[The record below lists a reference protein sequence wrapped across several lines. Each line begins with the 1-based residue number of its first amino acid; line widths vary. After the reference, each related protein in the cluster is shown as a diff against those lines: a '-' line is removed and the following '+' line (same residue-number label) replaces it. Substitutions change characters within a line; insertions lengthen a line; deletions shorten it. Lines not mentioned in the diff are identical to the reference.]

1 MIIDI
6 FDESYKKLNK
16 AQREA
21 VDTIDGP
28 VMVVAGPG
36 SGKTQIL
43 SLRVANILKQTDIP
57 PHGILCLSFTEAGA
71 INMLNRLK
79 SMIGVEAYKVNIF
92 TFHAFGTN
100 IISRYPE
107 YFFNHASLSPAD
119 ELVQREIMT
128 EILKSLDHKN
138 PFSSFHPEEG
148 YVFLKDILS
157 RISQIKKAGI
167 IPDEF
172 IKIISHNKK
181 ILDQMNSFLGDVF
194 ADRLSSK
201 IFPKIEKLI
210 KNWEEVDVS
219 GFPSDYFSSILQPLI
234 TSLKKALDE
243 SIDINK
249 TGPLGEWKKKYTTG
263 TNENINLKSFDSI
276 DKLENLGIVYK
287 KYKDEL
293 FERSYFDYDDMIL
306 EVIEA
311 IKKNENLKAELQEQ
325 FLYIMIDEFQDTNDA
340 QIRLIRLLIDN
351 RVNEGKPNIMVV
363 GDDDQAIY
371 RFQGA
376 DVSNIMSFHKNYSS
390 INKPIVMT
398 ENYRSGQNILDLARS
413 IIITGGNRLEGIVP
427 GINKE
432 LTSSGEENKKYKGDI
447 KKLKFKTK
455 EHQYHNIAIRI
466 KNLIEKG
473 YNPKDIAVISR
484 KHRELENLVPYMHH
498 FNLPIVY
505 EKQQNVLATPHIHQ
519 LIQMCRFLEQAQSE
533 TPSSGDFLMPE
544 ILSYPF
550 WGLLPKIIWEISL
563 SAKSRRND
571 KDVDVPWLSVMLSH
585 GDKKVCDIGEFFVSL
600 VARVRYEPVE
610 YILESLIGANIPLAP
625 DDSNDEFITDIDI
638 NNTKNTKFVS
648 PYKDFYFSKNKL
660 ENSKPEYLRFLSG
673 LKFFINALRNHKGQS
688 LLKVSDLV
696 NFVNIHESSD
706 ILLNDTSPFTG
717 AENAVQL
724 MSAHKSKGLEFE
736 TVFLLS
742 CQDDNW
748 SKGGMRNKIRLPENL
763 PIEPEGGD
771 GDDDLR
777 LFYVALTRAKKNLY
791 LSTYS
796 HSNDGG
802 ESVEVKFLNN
812 DLIENDEEIQDED
825 IDTSS
830 ILETTTPNYTDKVYI
845 ESERAFLAPLVENY
859 KLSATHFNNYLNLV
873 YGEGPKTFFEQN
885 LVRFPQPMSVSN
897 IFGSSIHK
905 SLELCLLKYKESG
918 KLPSKDDVINL
929 FKKDLSR
936 KRISEF
942 DLDKYLKRGIEALEV
957 FYDKKIKD
965 FKITDRCEVDFANEG
980 VVLKD
985 AHITGKIDL
994 LRIIDDEQVD
1004 VFDFKTGDFISDK
1017 NKTESDKLKEW
1028 SYKNQIIFYKLLIEN
1043 SKNYK
1048 NYEMRDGVFLF
1059 VEPEIVNAVTIIH
1072 ESHIEFTDD
1081 DVNRTKKLIE
1091 IIFNKIK
1098 NLDFVNVDAYPK
1110 TIKGIEQFEED
1121 LLSSRI

>member
-1 MIIDI
+1 MSDK
-6 FDESYKKLNK
+6 FDEFDIEYNKLNK

-43 SLRVANILKQTDIP
+43 SLRVSNILRKTDVP
-57 PHGILCLSFTEAGA
+57 PHGILCLTFTEAGA
-71 INMLNRLK
+71 INMLHRLK
-79 SMIGVEAYKVNIF
+79 TMIGIEAYKVNIF

-107 YFFNHASLSPAD
+107 YFFNHANLSPAD

-128 EILKSLDHKN
+128 KILESLDHNN
-138 PFSSFHPEEG
+138 PFASFHNNEG

-167 IPDEF
+167 NPKEFDNIILHNNKIIKQMKEF
-172 IKIISHNKK
+172 I
-181 ILDQMNSFLGDVF
+181 GDIFV
-194 ADRLSSK
+194 DRLSVK

-210 KNWEEVDVS
+210 NDWETIDIS
-219 GFPSDYFSSILQPLI
+219 KFPSDYFSPISIPII

-243 SIDINK
+243 AKISGKTISIS
-249 TGPLGEWKKKYTTG
+249 EWKKKYTSG
-263 TNENINLKSFDSI
+263 KNENISLKSSESQE
-276 DKLENLGIVYK
+276 KLECLSLVYK

-293 FERSYFDYDDMIL
+293 FERGYFDYDDMIL
-306 EVIEA
+306 EVIDA

-325 FLYIMIDEFQDTNDA
+325 FLYIMVDEFQDTNDA

-351 RVNEGKPNIMVV
+351 SVNENKPNIMVV

-376 DVSNIMSFHKNYSS
+376 DVSNIMNFHANYSE
-390 INKPIVMT
+390 IKKPIVMT

-413 IIITGGNRLEGIVP
+413 IIITGENRLEGIVE

-432 LTSSGEENKKYKGDI
+432 LISSGKDNSEYKGDI

-455 EHQYHNIAIRI
+455 EHQYHNIALRI

-473 YNPKDIAVISR
+473 HNPKDIAVISR
-484 KHRELENLVPYMHH
+484 KHKELENLVPYMHH

-519 LIQMCRFLEQAQSE
+519 LIEMCRFLELAEKE
-533 TPSSGDFLMPE
+533 TPSSGDSLMPE

-550 WGLLPKIIWEISL
+550 WGISPKTIWEISL
-563 SAKSRRND
+563 EARSKRD
-571 KDVDVPWLSVMLSH
+571 DTTPDVPWLSIMLSH
-585 GDKKVCDIGEFFVSL
+585 GDKKIKDIGEFFVSL
-600 VARVRYEPVE
+600 IARSRYEPVE
-610 YILESLIGANIPLAP
+610 YILESLIGAHVPLSP
-625 DDSNDEFITDIDI
+625 DNENEEIIEKIVDSGKFI
-638 NNTKNTKFVS
+638 S
-648 PYKDFYFSKNKL
+648 PYKDYYFSKNKI
-660 ENSKPEYLRFLSG
+660 ENNKPEYLRFLSG

-696 NFVNIHESSD
+696 SFVDIHESSD

-717 AENAVQL
+717 AENAIKL

-736 TVFLLS
+736 TVYLLS
-742 CQDDNW
+742 CQNDNW

-763 PIEPEGGD
+763 PIEPEGD
-771 GDDDLR
+771 NGDDDLR

-796 HSNDGG
+796 YSNEGS
-802 ESVEVKFLNN
+802 EAVEVKYLNN
-812 DLIENDEEIQDED
+812 ELVKEDKETYDED
-825 IDTSS
+825 IDTST

-845 ESERAFLAPLVENY
+845 ESEKAYLSPLVENY
-859 KLSATHFNNYLNLV
+859 KLSVSHFNNYLNLV

-885 LVRFPQPMSVSN
+885 LVRFPQPMSISN
-897 IFGSSIHK
+897 IFGNSIHK
-905 SLELCLLKYKESG
+905 SLEICILKFKESG
-918 KLPSKDDVINL
+918 VLPSKDDVINI
-929 FKKDLSR
+929 FKSDLSR
-936 KRISEF
+936 KRISEI
-942 DLDKYLKRGIEALEV
+942 DKDKYLKRGIEALGI
-957 FYDKKIKD
+957 FYEQKIKD
-965 FKITDRCEVDFANEG
+965 FKITDQSEVDFRNEG
-980 VVLKD
+980 VILDK
-985 AHITGKIDL
+985 AEITGKIDL
-994 LRIIDDEQVD
+994 LRTINEKEVD
-1004 VFDFKTGDFISDK
+1004 VFDFKTGDYISEV
-1017 NKTESDKLKEW
+1017 NKTEKDKLKEW

-1048 NYEMRDGVFLF
+1048 KYTMKNGIFLF
-1059 VEPEIVNAVTIIH
+1059 VEPEIKENNSIIH
-1072 ESHIEFTDD
+1072 EVQIDFTEE
-1081 DVNRTKKLIE
+1081 DVSRTEKLIE
-1091 IIFNKIK
+1091 IIFYKIK
-1098 NLDFVNVDAYPK
+1098 NLDFPNVDKYPK
-1110 TIKGIEQFEED
+1110 TLKGIVEFEED
-1121 LLSSRI
+1121 LLLKKI

>member
-1 MIIDI
+1 MTNDK
-6 FDESYKKLNK
+6 FETEYKKLND

-21 VDTIDGP
+21 VKTIDGP

-43 SLRVANILKQTDIP
+43 SLRVANILNETDIP
-57 PHGILCLSFTEAGA
+57 PHGILCLTFTEAGA
-71 INMLNRLK
+71 VNMLNRLK
-79 SMIGVEAYKVNIF
+79 TIIGIEAYKVNIF

-100 IISRYPE
+100 IISRYPQ

-128 EILKSLDHKN
+128 KILESLDHKN
-138 PFSSFHPEEG
+138 PFASYHPEEG

-167 IPDEF
+167 SPSEF
-172 IKIISHNKK
+172 NSINLHNKIILNQINKL
-181 ILDQMNSFLGDVF
+181 IGEVF
-194 ADRLSSK
+194 VDRLSTK

-210 KNWEEVDVS
+210 KDWEGIDIS
-219 GFPSDYFSSILQPLI
+219 NFPSDYFKPISLPLI
-234 TSLKKALDE
+234 TTLKKALDE
-243 SIDINK
+243 SISENK

-263 TNENINLKSFDSI
+263 TNENIILKSFEGDE
-276 DKLENLGIVYK
+276 KLENLGIIYK
-287 KYKDEL
+287 KYKKEL
-293 FERSYFDYDDMIL
+293 FERGYFDYDDMIL

-311 IKKNENLKAELQEQ
+311 VKKNENLKAELQEQ

-351 RVNEGKPNIMVV
+351 PVNENKPNIMVV

-376 DVSNIMSFHKNYSS
+376 DVSNIMNFHENYGG

-432 LTSSGEENKKYKGDI
+432 LISSGDENKKYKGEI

-455 EHQYHNIAIRI
+455 EHQYHNIALRI
-466 KNLIEKG
+466 KYLIEKG
-473 YNPKDIAVISR
+473 HNPKDIAVISR
-484 KHRELENLVPYMHH
+484 KHRELENLVPFMHH

-519 LIQMCRFLEQAQSE
+519 LIEICRYLDKAQGE
-533 TPSSGDFLMPE
+533 TPSSGDSLLPE

-550 WGLLPKIIWEISL
+550 WGISPRTIWEISL
-563 SAKSRRND
+563 KAKSKRDD
-571 KDVDVPWLSVMLSH
+571 KEADISWLSIMLEH
-585 GDKKVCDIGEFFVSL
+585 NDKKVRDIGEFFVSL
-600 VARVRYEPVE
+600 LTRVRYEPVE
-610 YILESLIGANIPLAP
+610 YILESLIGANIPLIP
-625 DDSNDEFITDIDI
+625 DNGNDEFITDIENI
-638 NNTKNTKFVS
+638 NTKFVS
-648 PYKDFYFSKNKL
+648 PYKDFYFNKNKL
-660 ENSKPEYLRFLSG
+660 ENNKPEYLRFLSG

-688 LLKVSDLV
+688 LLKVSDLI

-724 MSAHKSKGLEFE
+724 MSAHKSKGLEFD

-763 PIEPEGGD
+763 PIEPGSDD

-777 LFYVALTRAKKNLY
+777 LFYVALTRSKKNLY

-796 HSNDGG
+796 HSNDGK

-812 DLIENDEEIQDED
+812 ELVVDDKEIHDED

-845 ESERAFLAPLVENY
+845 ESEKAFLAPLVENY
-859 KLSATHFNNYLNLV
+859 KLSATHFNNYLDIF
-873 YGEGPKTFFEQN
+873 YKEGPITFFEQN
-885 LVRFPQPMSVSN
+885 LVRFPQPMSISN
-897 IFGSSIHK
+897 VFGNSIHK
-905 SLELCLLKYKESG
+905 TMELFLLKYKESG
-918 KLPSKDDVINL
+918 KIPSKEDVINL
-929 FKKDLSR
+929 FTKDLSK
-936 KRISEF
+936 KRISSL
-942 DLDKYLKRGIEALEV
+942 DLEKYLKRGTDALEV
-957 FYDKKIKD
+957 FYDEKMTD
-965 FKITDRCEVDFANEG
+965 FKMADRSEVDFSNEG
-980 VVLKD
+980 VVLND

-994 LRIIDDEQVD
+994 LRIVDDNFAD
-1004 VFDFKTGDFISDK
+1004 VFDFKTGNFISEK
-1017 NKTESDKLKEW
+1017 NKTDKDKYKEW

-1048 NYEMRDGVFLF
+1048 NYKMRNGVFLF
-1059 VEPEIVNAVTIIH
+1059 VEPEVTKGIPIIH
-1072 ESHIEFTDD
+1072 ENNIEFTEE
-1081 DVNRTKKLIE
+1081 DVIKTKKLIE

-1110 TIKGIEQFEED
+1110 TIKGIAQFEDD
-1121 LLSSRI
+1121 LLSSKI

>member
-1 MIIDI
+1 MKEIT
-6 FDESYKKLNK
+6 FLELYNKLNK

-43 SLRVANILKQTDIP
+43 SLRVANILRKTDIP
-57 PHGILCLSFTEAGA
+57 SHGILCLTFTEAGA

-79 SMIGVEAYKVNIF
+79 KMIGIEAYKVNIF

-107 YFFNHASLSPAD
+107 YFFNQATLSPAD
-119 ELVQREIMT
+119 ELIQREIIT
-128 EILKSLDHKN
+128 EILESLDHNN
-138 PFSSFHPEEG
+138 PYASFHPEEG

-157 RISQIKKAGI
+157 RISQMKKAGI
-167 IPDEF
+167 SPFELT
-172 IKIISHNKK
+172 KITEHNKK
-181 ILDQMNSFLGDVF
+181 TLEKMNTLMHDVF
-194 ADRLSSK
+194 LERLSTK
-201 IFPKIEKLI
+201 IFPKINKLI
-210 KNWEEVDVS
+210 KEWEKIEEPP
-219 GFPSDYFSSILQPLI
+219 FPSDYFTSISLSLISSLEL
-234 TSLKKALDE
+234 SLKK
-243 SIDINK
+243 SIKENK
-249 TGPLGEWKKKYTTG
+249 TGLIGEWKKKYTIG
-263 TNENINLKSFDSI
+263 TNENIILKSYDGI
-276 DKLENLGIVYK
+276 EKLEKLGFIYK
-287 KYKDEL
+287 QYKNKL
-293 FERSYFDYDDMIL
+293 FDRGYFDYDDMIL

-311 IKKNENLKAELQEQ
+311 LKNNENLKAQLQEQ
-325 FLYIMIDEFQDTNDA
+325 FLYIMVDEFQDTNDA

-351 RVNEGKPNIMVV
+351 KVNENKPNIMVV

-376 DVSNIMSFHKNYSS
+376 DVSNIMTFNKNYGG

-413 IIITGGNRLEGIVP
+413 IIITGGNRLEGIVE

-432 LTSSGEENKKYKGDI
+432 LTSSGDENKIYNGEI

-455 EHQYHNIAIRI
+455 DHQYHNIALRI
-466 KNLIEKG
+466 KNLISKG
-473 YNPKDIAVISR
+473 HQPKDIAVISR

-498 FNLPIVY
+498 YNLPIVY

-519 LIQMCRFLEQAQSE
+519 LIEMCRFLDQAE
-533 TPSSGDFLMPE
+533 EGTPSSGDSLMSE

-550 WGLLPKIIWEISL
+550 WNISPRTIWEISL
-563 SAKSRRND
+563 DARSKKDD
-571 KDVDVPWLSVMLSH
+571 KVADIPWLSVMLEH
-585 GDKKVCDIGEFFVSL
+585 KDKKVKNIGEFFVSL
-600 VARVRYEPVE
+600 ILRARYEPME

-625 DDSNDEFITDIDI
+625 EDSNDEFMTDKDI
-638 NNTKNTKFVS
+638 NNNKFVS
-648 PYKDFYFSKNKL
+648 PYKNYYFGKDKL
-660 ENSKPEYLRFLSG
+660 ENNKPEYLRFLSG
-673 LKFFINALRNHKGQS
+673 LKFFIDALRNHKGQS

-696 NFVNIHESSD
+696 KFVEIHESSD

-736 TVFLLS
+736 TVFLIS

-763 PIEPEGGD
+763 PIEPNSDD

-796 HSNDGG
+796 YSNNGK
-802 ESVEVKFLNN
+802 ESIEVKFINSELVE
-812 DLIENDEEIQDED
+812 DDQEVHDED

-845 ESERAFLAPLVENY
+845 ESEKAFLLPLVENY

-885 LVRFPQPMSVSN
+885 LVRFPQPMSLSNVFGNVIHKTLELSLLKFKENDILPNKEEVIN
-897 IFGSSIHK
+897 IFK
-905 SLELCLLKYKESG
+905 KEL
-918 KLPSKDDVINL
+918 SK
-929 FKKDLSR
+929 
-936 KRISEF
+936 KRISKN
-942 DLDKYLKRGIEALEV
+942 DLEKYLKRGIEALSV
-957 FYDKKIKD
+957 FYDQKFKD
-965 FKITDRCEVDFANEG
+965 FKFTDRSEVDFRNEG
-980 VVLKD
+980 VILDK
-985 AHITGKIDL
+985 AEITGKIDL
-994 LRIIDDEQVD
+994 LRIIDEKQVD
-1004 VFDFKTGDFISDK
+1004 VFDFKTGDYISDK
-1017 NKTESDKLKEW
+1017 NKTEKDKYKEW
-1028 SYKNQIIFYKLLIEN
+1028 NYKNQIIFYKLLIEN

-1048 NYEMRDGVFLF
+1048 NYKMREGIFLF
-1059 VEPEIVNAVTIIH
+1059 VEPEIMDDRNIIH
-1072 ESHIEFTDD
+1072 ESNISFTEE
-1081 DVNRTKKLIE
+1081 DVLRTKKLIE

-1098 NLDFVNVDAYPK
+1098 NLDFVNVGSYPK
-1110 TIKGIEQFEED
+1110 TTRGIEQFEED
-1121 LLSSRI
+1121 LLSSKI